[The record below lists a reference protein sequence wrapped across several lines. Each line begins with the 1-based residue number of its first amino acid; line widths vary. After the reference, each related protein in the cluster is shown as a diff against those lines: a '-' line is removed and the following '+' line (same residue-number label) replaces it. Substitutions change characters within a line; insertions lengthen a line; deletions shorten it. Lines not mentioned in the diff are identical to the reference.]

1 MPDEDTFV
9 FSEKHALYFPFCC
22 EQLDQDK
29 VVYASCLQPLP
40 TLHSQTLIKS
50 LAITP
55 THQWAIP
62 E

>member
-1 MPDEDTFV
+1 
-9 FSEKHALYFPFCC
+9 
-22 EQLDQDK
+22 LDQDK

-55 THQWAIP
+55 AHQWAIP